1 MNPLKTNKIDINV
14 SKHLRH
20 ITLAACQSMDEAT
33 PFRCKATSNVKSI
46 NSHFTSVP
54 LQQLTEEEQKVFRLY
69 GKLPDRKDLLDR
81 KLKVS

>member
-1 MNPLKTNKIDINV
+1 M
-14 SKHLRH
+14 
-20 ITLAACQSMDEAT
+20 AEAT
-33 PFRCKATSNVKSI
+33 PFPPQSNILSFSPL
-46 NSHFTSVP
+46 NSHFTSLP